1 MYYDNKDKRTP
12 LSNNS
17 VVVINDTAAGSRR
30 EYVIDS
36 LAGTGGFALMYIAH
50 EKNDMH
56 HYVALKELFPRAL
69 DDAVAERRE
78 DGKIVI
84 YDPMTES
91 DECND
96 ESVWDKITPYFDRE
110 VKLTRKAAA
119 VYDSYGRQAAQNSP
133 DVLGI
138 SGPFIAENGN
148 QYIVID
154 TKKGKSLRQF
164 IDNGW
169 ESNSDKGVY
178 RNNLLDEIFDILLK
192 TTQRLT
198 FMHGDNRMYHLD
210 LSPANIYISYING
223 GTSVEPTIIDYGS
236 AYDCT
241 DPEDLTSH
249 RFTCNPFS
257 APEINALAELNN
269 QNSGYYVD
277 VTSDTYSIAAILF
290 YAVLGE
296 LYTTQKI
303 YDPSWRDKI
312 QKLYPETIYDSF
324 AEKLIEFFSRGLSA
338 DQSERYVTIQHSVTK
353 KQDDLYS
360 ELTELKK
367 LYKSADILNLCAI
380 DQKDADE
387 LMSYIILDKYPLYK
401 HYAKDG
407 NIHVLCLGS
416 GIFVQ
421 RMILSIISTGQ
432 MIGHRLYIHVVSENA
447 ESYKNSLLNEFPLLK
462 KYADMGGNTVS
473 DENKFVTFT
482 FQNVPDLTKEEAYRK
497 TAEDYGGM
505 CRYVIISLGSNNK
518 NITLA
523 RNFAAELGKVSK
535 EKTLINYYMEE
546 DSAQN
551 SRADADS
558 SIVPDHIELI
568 PFGKLL
574 ASYNKDVH
582 KLGMKAFRTSWLYT
596 KIYNPHASRNAAL
609 REFIADEYGQRS
621 SVASAVHIDYKLASL
636 GINPTDPKITH
647 KSIASYQSK
656 IIESYTRM
664 LKDPVKYGQLLQLE
678 HMRWMF
684 FMIADGYR
692 LPTQR
697 DLEKY
702 SFKMVNGNFNKAF
715 KCTDDKVKT
724 HHCLVPC
731 SDKGIQ
737 LPRDHREWDKYSSI
751 EEIQNTD
758 FDELDKASLTV
769 HFIAKQRIERPSTR
783 GKIESIIDNDLH
795 NMLYLAPED
804 KDKADALKQEYDSFR
819 NWISNVLEHKS
830 PDKLKEKL
838 EHLSEQFALCDID
851 ISDITTQLSNE
862 LAIFEEFRAYKD
874 YKAPDKAII
883 EHLLWIKFS
892 DDLIML
898 KGAAGSVL
906 SNITAPLII
915 EPQKLV
921 YIGMEPDKQI
931 TEFFDKHGSNT
942 DIFFEPCSFGSLEE
956 VSSLLNRL
964 TKSSVGGNYVI
975 DVTDTNPFF
984 VAAAVMLSE
993 KNKKVGVICCG
1004 TKDFSITNI
1013 MNYPCASV
1021 YRLTSS
1027 LTASEVF
1034 GLYGAEEKPN
1044 IDNYMLR
1051 LREYMDALWKFY
1063 QAHSSDWEMIS
1074 TFFAAFGRGSAE
1086 VRLKN
1091 IAIGSAKWNTYKK
1104 QVSPKA
1110 YSASGMPDVMEKLEK
1125 EGIIKN
1131 FNIQE
1136 TEAFYNLTFD
1146 YPLVS
1151 GDRSSDLFA
1160 ARFDALLKSLGNVT
1174 LSCDI
1179 VTNPKDKTKDIE
1191 ISSNMKVSYY
1201 FTSDTFTNITRDK
1214 KFSLTA
1220 MEEPLKELKGMQLIS
1235 FLEIKNDRGNYSI
1248 SFTYNNSA
1256 IRDCLTTAGNILEAY
1271 VWYQADKTGYFDSLQ
1286 TNFSFTWHN
1295 SRVSNEL
1302 DVILTHGLT
1311 TLVCSCKTAKFN
1323 KEHLYEVADLANRF
1337 SVNTKP
1343 VIIYSSDKAYDDGK
1357 ITSSTTAIRERAK
1370 EMGIYLIDKDMLN
1383 DNLGKELIRIA
1394 KEVC

>member
-148 QYIVID
+148 RYIVID

-697 DLEKY
+697 DLERY
-702 SFKMVNGNFNKAF
+702 SFKMVNGDFNKAF

-838 EHLSEQFALCDID
+838 EHLSEQFAFYDID

-892 DDLIML
+892 DDVIML

-931 TEFFDKHGSNT
+931 TEFFDKHGSNN

-993 KNKKVGVICCG
+993 KNKKIGVICCD

-1034 GLYGAEEKPN
+1034 GLYGAEEKDN
-1044 IDNYMLR
+1044 ADNYMLR
-1051 LREYMDALWKFY
+1051 LKGYMDDLWKFY
-1063 QAHSSDWEMIS
+1063 QDHRSDWEMIS
-1074 TFFAAFGRGSAE
+1074 TFFAAFARGSAE

-1091 IAIGSAKWNTYKK
+1091 IALGSVKWNKYKK

-1110 YSASGMPDVMEKLEK
+1110 YSASGMPDVMEKLVK

-1136 TEAFYNLTFD
+1136 TEAFYNITFD
-1146 YPLVS
+1146 YPVVF

-1160 ARFDALLKSLGNVT
+1160 ARFDGLLKSLGNVT
-1174 LSCDI
+1174 LSCNI
-1179 VTNPKDKTKDIE
+1179 VTHPNGTKDID
-1191 ISSNMKVSYY
+1191 ITSGMKVSYY

-1214 KFSLTA
+1214 TFSLSA
-1220 MEEPLKELKGMQLIS
+1220 MDAPLMELAKMQMIS
-1235 FLEIKNDRGNYSI
+1235 FLEIKKDHGNSSI
-1248 SFTYNNSA
+1248 SFTYNNRA
-1256 IRDCLTTAGNILEAY
+1256 ISDCLTTAGNILEAY

-1286 TNFSFTWHN
+1286 TNFSFTWLN
-1295 SRVSNEL
+1295 SSVKNEL
-1302 DVILTHGLT
+1302 DVILTKGLT

-1323 KEHLYEVADLANRF
+1323 KEHLYEVAYLTRRF

-1343 VIIYSSDKAYDDGK
+1343 VIIYSSDKAYEDGK

-1370 EMGIYLIDKDMLN
+1370 EMGIYLIDRDTL
-1383 DNLGKELIRIA
+1383 DTNLGAELIRIA
-1394 KEVC
+1394 EDVR